1 MFSQFVDSALLGILW
16 LILLRKPSYHF
27 NFDTAKINFCQGMKY
42 LFLRT
47 RSPLE
52 KVVLE
57 IYTCSFMQL
66 LLLHGHSPVT
76 VK

>member
-1 MFSQFVDSALLGILW
+1 MKTLLVMFSQFVDSALLGILW

-52 KVVLE
+52 KVVLDNARDL
-57 IYTCSFMQL
+57 YM
-66 LLLHGHSPVT
+66 
-76 VK
+76 